1 MTNWLGV
8 ESAMDSQVPMLTHYC
23 PVMESSLWYI
33 TCLAGLRPIHP
44 CVQRRSF
51 LQQPI
56 QMPPH
61 SRQSQIFKRA
71 FAHLMMHDSF
81 SVLFMLAVCGWGCRL
96 DGESVCVFTG
106 MDGDGAGLRAGEEW
120 LCETA
125 TDRQMGVGG
134 GGRGWGCKGP
144 RLLKSGDADSYTEAV
159 LAVSAS

>member
-8 ESAMDSQVPMLTHYC
+8 ESAMDSQVPILTHYC
-23 PVMESSLWYI
+23 HVMESSLWYI
-33 TCLAGLRPIHP
+33 TRLAALRPSHP

-56 QMPPH
+56 QMPQH

-96 DGESVCVFTG
+96 DGERESVCVYGKEMEQAWGLGRSDCVKLLLTG
-106 MDGDGAGLRAGEEW
+106 RWGWAGV
-120 LCETA
+120 
-125 TDRQMGVGG
+125 VGG
-134 GGRGWGCKGP
+134 EGVKDR
-144 RLLKSGDADSYTEAV
+144 DY
-159 LAVSAS
+159 

>member
-8 ESAMDSQVPMLTHYC
+8 ESAMDSQVPILTHYC
-23 PVMESSLWYI
+23 HVMESSLWYI
-33 TCLAGLRPIHP
+33 TRLAALRPSHP

-56 QMPPH
+56 QMPQH

-96 DGESVCVFTG
+96 DGERECVCLWER
-106 MDGDGAGLRAGEEW
+106 DGAGLRAGEEW

-125 TDRQMGVGG
+125 TDRQMGVGR

-144 RLLKSGDADSYTEAV
+144 RLLKSRDADG
-159 LAVSAS
+159 